1 VVLKR
6 LAKLALVL
14 ALTCYLG
21 LHWAVLQ
28 SVAWVGMVV
37 SYSQDLPLS
46 AALSQTFDGK
56 HPCSLC
62 QQIAQGR
69 QSEKRPACGQIA
81 KRLDYSYL
89 ESAFVFVA
97 PVAFWEADW
106 PDTPGWRLTQPPLLP
121 PPKARASQS

>member
-1 VVLKR
+1 MVLKR

-14 ALTCYLG
+14 ALTCSLG
-21 LHWAVLQ
+21 LHWAVFQ

-37 SYSQDLPLS
+37 SYSQDLPLA

-62 QQIAQGR
+62 KQIAQGR
-69 QSEKRPACGQIA
+69 QSEKRPASGQIA

-89 ESAFVFVA
+89 KATFVFVA
-97 PVAFWEADW
+97 PEAFRETDW
-106 PDTPGWRLTQPPLLP
+106 PDTASWRLTQPPLLP
-121 PPKARASQS
+121 PPKPLAT